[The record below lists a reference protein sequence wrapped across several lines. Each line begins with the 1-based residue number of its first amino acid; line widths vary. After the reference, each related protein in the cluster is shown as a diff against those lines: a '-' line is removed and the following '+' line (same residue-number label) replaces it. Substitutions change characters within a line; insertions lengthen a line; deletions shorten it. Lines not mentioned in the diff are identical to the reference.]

1 MITTFNNKKFT
12 MSYRTVKKAYK
23 RTFGKADYV
32 RDTTTRKVKVEPDN
46 VVYP

>member
-1 MITTFNNKKFT
+1 

-32 RDTTTRKVKVEPDN
+32 RDNNEKGQGRAGQCCICKNRVA
-46 VVYP
+46 Y

>member
-23 RTFGKADYV
+23 RTFVKADYV
-32 RDTTTRKVKVEPDN
+32 RDTTTTKVKVEPDN
-46 VVYP
+46 VV